1 MDRKPDSGLA
11 RRQVIYWRLLGAL
24 TGQADQA
31 PNFERLNVALADAL
45 GLPELVLHPT
55 LAVDTLEQRYPELKG
70 EFQGLEAFLHSAP
83 AADAAPEAADLRR
96 DLVFAKL
103 MLNVFGPNTQ
113 TGTVSA
119 EQYNQWCQEVGRL
132 EQAFGFTPGQLRGK
146 TPAESRSGPDHG
158 SSGQGPR
165 LDDGQLEASLKA
177 LEGELIQKMAL
188 RELLEDD
195 TLAAQLPPSMALVEQ
210 LLLDKANLSG
220 HALKNAK
227 VLIQKYIDQLAEVLK
242 VQVQKAVKGR
252 ADRSVSPKRSYRNLD
267 LKRTL
272 WKNLPHFNPTDGKL
286 YVNQLFYRRT
296 GTKDLPKRLIVVVD
310 QSGSMVD
317 AMVQTAILASIFAG
331 LPRVDVHLIAFDT
344 NVLDLTPYVRDPFEV
359 LMRTN
364 LGGGNDG
371 PKAMVEAQ
379 QKVADPR
386 GTAIV
391 WISDF
396 YEFQNERPLFEQI
409 KAVKASGVKFIPVGA
424 LKSGHVSVNEWF
436 RTRLKEI
443 GLPVISGDV
452 KKLIVELKNFLG

>member
-1 MDRKPDSGLA
+1 MDSEAQSGLA

-24 TGQADQA
+24 TGQTDQA
-31 PNFERLNVALADAL
+31 PNFERLSGALADEL
-45 GLPELVLHPT
+45 GLPELILHPT
-55 LAVDTLEQRYPELKG
+55 LAIDTLEQRYPELKND
-70 EFQGLEAFLHSAP
+70 FQGLESFLHDAP
-83 AADAAPEAADLRR
+83 AADGPPQRADLRR

-146 TPAESRSGPDHG
+146 TPAESRTGPDHG

-252 ADRSVSPKRSYRNLD
+252 VDRSVAPKRSYRNLD

-371 PKAMVEAQ
+371 PKAMVEAL

-386 GTAIV
+386 GTAMV

-409 KAVKASGVKFIPVGA
+409 KAVKSSGVKFIPVGA